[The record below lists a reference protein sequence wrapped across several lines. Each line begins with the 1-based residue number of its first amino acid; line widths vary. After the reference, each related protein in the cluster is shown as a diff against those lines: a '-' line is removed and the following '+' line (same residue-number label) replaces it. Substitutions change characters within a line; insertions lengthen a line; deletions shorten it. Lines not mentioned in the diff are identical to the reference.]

1 MDALPSV
8 ELPEAIRSLD
18 RLYLL
23 VIWVETLLYG
33 INVVVF
39 GSVVYVVFVQDLV
52 VIWRLYLVWSSWKV
66 IAIPLIV
73 EGFHAGNGRLAK
85 FVESRT
91 HHYHCSAA
99 MFYAVVQL
107 YLGAAIEDRVIQQ
120 WSLVS
125 WALDL
130 AVNALGTLAI
140 AGRLW
145 WIGRRTAPMKPGGR
159 NAYLGVAF
167 IVLES
172 GAMFTVATLVLVILY
187 VNTPTAQ
194 VAAASVYVVTQMAML
209 SPLLIIVRVW
219 LNINHGSSRTTTTVA
234 KSGNSSAGHGFNQT
248 AVKRGS
254 SPAPVRVLVSQSER
268 VDFPGEAGKGQ
279 YEMNILDSY
288 EQTKGSSFSADSV

>member
-1 MDALPSV
+1 
-8 ELPEAIRSLD
+8 
-18 RLYLL
+18 
-23 VIWVETLLYG
+23 
-33 INVVVF
+33 
-39 GSVVYVVFVQDLV
+39 
-52 VIWRLYLVWSSWKV
+52 
-66 IAIPLIV
+66 
-73 EGFHAGNGRLAK
+73 
-85 FVESRT
+85 
-91 HHYHCSAA
+91 

-194 VAAASVYVVTQMAML
+194 VAAASVYVVTQMAV
-209 SPLLIIVRVW
+209 SGSFVRE
-219 LNINHGSSRTTTTVA
+219 LTDR
-234 KSGNSSAGHGFNQT
+234 
-248 AVKRGS
+248 
-254 SPAPVRVLVSQSER
+254 
-268 VDFPGEAGKGQ
+268 
-279 YEMNILDSY
+279 
-288 EQTKGSSFSADSV
+288 